1 MSHALIVAAEKSLA
15 QPGGAERAVL
25 ELCLALR
32 SGFGD
37 AVHQALRLVAPLYLE
52 CGDNG
57 LRQAIVASLASV
69 DAVFAPETDLLAPF
83 VLVVRASRLSRPPRA
98 SVRGGQL
105 VFLPSLWSHLG
116 DSWNPTTRWP
126 EV

>member
-57 LRQAIVASLASV
+57 LRRNAREA
-69 DAVFAPETDLLAPF
+69 
-83 VLVVRASRLSRPPRA
+83 
-98 SVRGGQL
+98 
-105 VFLPSLWSHLG
+105 
-116 DSWNPTTRWP
+116 TRWFRALERAAVADGEDTGAIRKQAAVWLREP
-126 EV
+126 AVESSSSRDRSDSAAAAGS